1 VKEFEG
7 KVAVITGAASGIGR
21 AIAERCAQEG
31 MKVVLAD
38 IEERALATAEAEL
51 RAENAE
57 VLSVV
62 TDVSKAG
69 DVDALAQRT
78 VDTYGA
84 VHLLCNNAGVGAGAA
99 VWESTIN
106 DWEWVLGVN
115 LWGVIHGLRSFV
127 PIMLEQGTEGHIV
140 NTASVAGLTSFHG
153 GAAYHATKH
162 AVVALSEKL
171 YYDMVMQGARI
182 GVSVLCP
189 GWVKTQIMDSERN
202 RPQDL
207 QNDPSQVVLTPEMEA
222 VVEQY
227 RQECEA
233 GMNPA
238 EVADMVFQAI
248 RDGRFNIL
256 THPEFAPLVE
266 ARARAVIQGSNPIH
280 IMELMALTQG

>member
-1 VKEFEG
+1 MKEFEG

-51 RAENAE
+51 RAENAD

-202 RPQDL
+202 RPQEL

-233 GMNPA
+233 GMAPA
-238 EVADMVFQAI
+238 KVADMVFQAV
-248 RDGRFNIL
+248 RDGRFYIL